1 VASES
6 LIPSPPIDFSFDHL
20 LLFYSVIKVE
30 DLERS
35 DFYHEEFAD
44 ELARIISPPDYD
56 CFYFKS
62 KPDPGELTSI
72 VDFGI
77 RENVLSTA
85 NVNLPFEDDQSPLLA
100 YVVWIFLLFLTIN
113 KDFVKRLRSTL
124 EEEWIN
130 EDFVKR
136 LRSTLEEEGV
146 IFRIMLHGGY
156 FESLEGWIGSVLIMC
171 GDMVKDSNSY
181 LKSRGSIEDF
191 VSFREMITSQL
202 QGKLWLYDE
211 VLVAGEYSGCDVEDM
226 ERLIVGFNKIEFS
239 IIIVYCYWRDSTAA
253 TESFAVES
261 LIVSL
266 EVQLSINTWRLC
278 YAPMG
283 WIRSYWGF
291 LEGLVPRV
299 VSISPGSEIDYYID
313 SHILNLYGGT
323 LLKIDELS
331 TRGQYG
337 VMIIADEAD
346 LNVWVGRIGEMVR
359 KGAEGNGQEDDRARA
374 DGY

>member
-1 VASES
+1 MS
-6 LIPSPPIDFSFDHL
+6 LILPG
-20 LLFYSVIKVE
+20 
-30 DLERS
+30 
-35 DFYHEEFAD
+35 FA
-44 ELARIISPPDYD
+44 
-56 CFYFKS
+56 KS
-62 KPDPGELTSI
+62 EI
-72 VDFGI
+72 YV
-77 RENVLSTA
+77 
-85 NVNLPFEDDQSPLLA
+85 SPLVFIGLYLNA
-100 YVVWIFLLFLTIN
+100 AVHMNINAAVILLCF
-113 KDFVKRLRSTL
+113 
-124 EEEWIN
+124 
-130 EDFVKR
+130 
-136 LRSTLEEEGV
+136 GV
-146 IFRIMLHGGY
+146 D
-156 FESLEGWIGSVLIMC
+156 SV
-171 GDMVKDSNSY
+171 
-181 LKSRGSIEDF
+181 
-191 VSFREMITSQL
+191 
-202 QGKLWLYDE
+202 
-211 VLVAGEYSGCDVEDM
+211 VAGEYSGCDVEDM